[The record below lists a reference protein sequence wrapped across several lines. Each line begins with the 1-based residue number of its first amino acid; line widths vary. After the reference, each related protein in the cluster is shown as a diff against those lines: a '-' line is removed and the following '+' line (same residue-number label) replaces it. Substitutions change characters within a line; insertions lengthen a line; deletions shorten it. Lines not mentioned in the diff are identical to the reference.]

1 MICIEQNKRIY
12 WIDNAKGLCMLL
24 VVWMHLLGNIGNPSF
39 WNITK
44 EYIMP
49 MYMPCFFILSGF
61 FIKDMSV
68 WDFIKKKS
76 KSLLKPFLVTYLI
89 SFAIGSA
96 VVTIKPGLVKNDLDF
111 LAPLFSHSFVNGPI
125 WFLLALFTSSV
136 VTLCV
141 NKSKRGGGN
150 CSRRNNLRILLERYF
165 SNKVAAFH

>member
-1 MICIEQNKRIY
+1 
-12 WIDNAKGLCMLL
+12 
-24 VVWMHLLGNIGNPSF
+24 
-39 WNITK
+39 
-44 EYIMP
+44 
-49 MYMPCFFILSGF
+49 MPCFFILSGF

-125 WFLLALFTSSV
+125 
-136 VTLCV
+136 
-141 NKSKRGGGN
+141 
-150 CSRRNNLRILLERYF
+150 
-165 SNKVAAFH
+165 